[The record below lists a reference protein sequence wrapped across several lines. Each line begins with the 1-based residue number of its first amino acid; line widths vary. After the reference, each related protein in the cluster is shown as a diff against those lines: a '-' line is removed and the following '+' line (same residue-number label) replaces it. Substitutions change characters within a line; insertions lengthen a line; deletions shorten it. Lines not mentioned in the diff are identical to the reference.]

1 MKIKTQNRQHIIQCK
16 TAGLAA
22 QFVVPF
28 AGVHRATSL
37 TISDG
42 KSTIGLNGRQVR
54 TLHGVLSKSNEITRL
69 KNADKTKKTD
79 KPKKTEKPKK
89 AVKSTK
95 TNKSDTVN
103 R

>member
-54 TLHGVLSKSNEITRL
+54 ALHGVLSKSNEITRL

-79 KPKKTEKPKK
+79 KPKK

-95 TNKSDTVN
+95 TNKSETVN